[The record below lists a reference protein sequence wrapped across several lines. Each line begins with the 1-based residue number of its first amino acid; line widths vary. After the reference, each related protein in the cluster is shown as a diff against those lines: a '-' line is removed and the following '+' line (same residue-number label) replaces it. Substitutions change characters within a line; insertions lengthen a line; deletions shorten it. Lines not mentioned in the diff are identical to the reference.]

1 MYEHVPGVMWSCW
14 HREVSI
20 TNKNSHTAIF
30 ALLRSVSSHI
40 WSPGCEGGT
49 LTTTMVIWVT
59 VKYARLDPPKPGQH
73 LELFIFTE
81 NWPEDFTYLISE
93 AICLKGLSPVSPQL
107 VGIWKEEYLP
117 LCDLISKIRETYQ
130 YVNIGE
136 NRERGTGEQNS
147 EDKMDILI
155 LYNILKVQSLIAKIL
170 MWFPLSSKLS
180 YFHIS
185 FKRRFIPSPL
195 TFLLLDYDF
204 RLLVFTL
211 PGSVPKK
218 LFVFNLT

>member
-1 MYEHVPGVMWSCW
+1 MILAELNWAELSWEMSGSLTIKFYTKLFAVLIAALYILACYLFGLSYLIMYEHVPGVMWSCW

-30 ALLRSVSSHI
+30 ALLWSVSSRI
-40 WSPGCEGGT
+40 WSPGCEGVT
-49 LTTTMVIWVT
+49 LTTMAIWVT

-93 AICLKGLSPVSPQL
+93 AICLKGHSAVSPQL

-136 NRERGTGEQNS
+136 NRERGTGELNS

-155 LYNILKVQSLIAKIL
+155 L
-170 MWFPLSSKLS
+170 
-180 YFHIS
+180 
-185 FKRRFIPSPL
+185 
-195 TFLLLDYDF
+195 
-204 RLLVFTL
+204 
-211 PGSVPKK
+211 
-218 LFVFNLT
+218 